1 MHTEHL
7 HRTLS
12 PQAYARLQDDI
23 RQQAESEHRQ
33 AVQTFFH
40 ALLVDWPHRLLQTVA
55 GVRHPAARTR
65 VIEAA

>member
-12 PQAYARLQDDI
+12 PQAYARLLDHI
-23 RQQAESEHRQ
+23 RQQAESERRQ
-33 AVQTFFH
+33 AVQTFFQ
-40 ALLVDWPHRLLQTVA
+40 AVLVAWPHRLLQTVA

-65 VIEAA
+65 VVEAA